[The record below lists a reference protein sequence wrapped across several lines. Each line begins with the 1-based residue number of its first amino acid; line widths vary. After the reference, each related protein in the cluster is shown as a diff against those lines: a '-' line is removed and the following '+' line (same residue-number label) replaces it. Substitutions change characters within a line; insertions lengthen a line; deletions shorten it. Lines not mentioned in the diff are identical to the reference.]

1 MTRQSRPDRGI
12 PPGLPT
18 EPTPSMAPT
27 PTPSM
32 AGRSRPAQGR
42 LAVRKRDAI
51 AAVESWTRQGR
62 VWVLSDPMVRDYHYL
77 LDDEYLLLRML
88 DGETTFDSIRER
100 FERGDARRRLDR
112 RRFNRLVSQWHRDG
126 LVESRAPG
134 QAGVLF
140 RQRERGRRNRWS
152 QFFANPL
159 VIRLPGFDP
168 HRLLKWAD
176 PMMGWLFHP
185 FAVGIAA
192 LLIGIA
198 VAMTISRFDDLID
211 GMPALETL
219 SEPTTLAVILVVT
232 AGVKALHELAHA
244 VACKRFGAE
253 PKEIG
258 LLFLIFTP
266 CLYCDVSDAWRLP
279 KVAHRLAISAAGMYL
294 EMILAAVSA
303 IFWFHTQSGL
313 LNQICLV
320 VMVIG
325 SVNTLFING
334 NPLLRYD
341 GYYLLSDYLGIVNLW
356 QRSRI
361 RVANALTY
369 LFTGVRL
376 AGVRHRGESGDDRF
390 VSSFLLGYGLVS
402 IAYRW
407 FVLAVMLIFLYR
419 LLEPLGLQWAAIAVG
434 CWVIVVSMY
443 KPFFSWSRN
452 LMELAGKNGRAR
464 RRVGLLSLVA
474 LSIVV
479 GMFFL
484 PLPNRVRVAA
494 VLRPA
499 DATDVFVSVPGT
511 LKGVESRPGQT
522 VRSGDVIA
530 VLSSPNL
537 EIERLRLE
545 GEIRRADARLEHLEA
560 RGATDSQS
568 RSLVPA
574 AKAKRDDL
582 AGQLDEIRADLARL
596 ILRAPAD
603 GRVWPGPRVFDR
615 RGEDDLAGWTG
626 LPMDARNVGAFMAT
640 GTKVCTVGSTDTW
653 QAFLYVSQ
661 AEVED
666 LRPGLVVRI
675 KPLHLPGVVIDGVI
689 RRIAKVNAD
698 SVPPQ
703 LADSID
709 VDLGRGAKKDATLPS
724 RVFQV
729 QVSIPQPARNLI
741 VDSRGDATIRLDRRT
756 LWEMIASLVAKTF
769 LM

>member
-1 MTRQSRPDRGI
+1 MTRKSQPDQVI
-12 PPGLPT
+12 PPGRSPESTAAL
-18 EPTPSMAPT
+18 
-27 PTPSM
+27 
-32 AGRSRPAQGR
+32 SRPASGPV
-42 LAVRKRDAI
+42 AVRKRDALTAI
-51 AAVESWTRQGR
+51 ESWTRQGR
-62 VWVLSDPMVRDYHYL
+62 VWVLSDPMVREYHCL

-100 FERGDARRRLDR
+100 FERGDPRRRLDR

-140 RQRERGRRNRWS
+140 RQRERGRRNRWAE
-152 QFFANPL
+152 FFANPL
-159 VIRLPGFDP
+159 VIRMPGFDP

-185 FAVGIAA
+185 FAVGIAG
-192 LLIGIA
+192 LLIGVA
-198 VAMTISRFDDLID
+198 VAMAISRFDDLID
-211 GMPALETL
+211 GMPSLETL

-258 LLFLIFTP
+258 LLLLIFTP

-294 EMILAAVSA
+294 EMIFAAVSA
-303 IFWFHTQSGL
+303 ILWFHTQPGL

-361 RVANALTY
+361 RVANALTH
-369 LFTGVRL
+369 LLT
-376 AGVRHRGESGDDRF
+376 GVRHRGESGDDRF
-390 VSSFLLGYGLVS
+390 VSSFLLGYGVVS
-402 IAYRW
+402 IIYRW
-407 FVLAVMLIFLYR
+407 FVLAVMLVFLYR
-419 LLEPLGLQWAAIAVG
+419 LMEPLGLWWVAIAVG
-434 CWVIVVSMY
+434 CWVVGVSIY

-452 LMELAGKNGRAR
+452 LMELAGKNVRAR
-464 RRVGLLSLVA
+464 RRVGLFSFVA
-474 LSIVV
+474 MSVAV

-511 LKGVESRPGQT
+511 LKGVETRPGQT
-522 VRSGDVIA
+522 VRPGDVIA
-530 VLSSPNL
+530 VLTSPNL

-545 GEIRRADARLEHLEA
+545 GEIRRADAWLEHLQA

-568 RSLVPA
+568 RALIPA

-596 ILRAPAD
+596 VLRAPAG
-603 GRVWPGPRVFDR
+603 GRVWPGPRVLPR

-626 LPMDARNVGAFMAT
+626 LPLDVRSVGAFMAT
-640 GTKVCTVGSTDTW
+640 GTKLCTVGSTDTW

-666 LRPGLVVRI
+666 LRAGLMVRI
-675 KPLHLPGVVIDGVI
+675 KPRHLPGVVIDGVI
-689 RRIAKVNAD
+689 QRISKVNAD

-729 QVSIPQPARNLI
+729 QVSIPQTPGNLLI
-741 VDSRGDATIRLDRRT
+741 DSRGDATIWLDRRT
-756 LWEMIASLVAKTF
+756 LWEMIARQIAKTF
-769 LM
+769 LI